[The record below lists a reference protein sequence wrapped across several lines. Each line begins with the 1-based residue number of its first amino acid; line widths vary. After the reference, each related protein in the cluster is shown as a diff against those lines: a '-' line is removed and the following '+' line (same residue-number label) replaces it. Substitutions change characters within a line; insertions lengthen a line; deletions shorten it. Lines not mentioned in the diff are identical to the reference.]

1 MSRQARSPWKTT
13 QGILERAKYG
23 DDGSFRFDL
32 VVETNHSRHLAEELR
47 LMNAPNLPIGP
58 IKRPPQHFQRAGSCE
73 ATLAASLGVNLSRNS
88 LEHSKD
94 QAFGSV
100 LITVH

>member
-23 DDGSFRFDL
+23 DDGSFRLDL

-58 IKRPPQHFQRAGSCE
+58 IKRPPQHFQRAGQ
-73 ATLAASLGVNLSRNS
+73 LRGNLGGLTGSEPIS
-88 LEHSKD
+88 QLLEHSKD